1 MQVINLEKLASK
13 IDEKKIEELAE
24 LIDLTPALNEVLKK
38 VNELKESG
46 ALDVLVNYAYIG
58 KTMRDMLNDDAIQN
72 LGVITSSLLEV
83 GKTISQPEVFH
94 NTMKVINNMSTLSD
108 VLDKIKMMEDDG
120 TLDVLVNASYTL
132 KTMKDMLNDEA
143 IQTIASTLSGSL
155 ELLKVVNNH
164 LDPLK
169 QVLEKSSAISDLV
182 NRLDQMRSDGTLDV
196 LVNYAY
202 IGKTMRDML
211 NDDAIQNL
219 GKYVSNLL
227 EIMKE
232 MDDTTIHSIKRA
244 MKRLNLV
251 NNVLEKVEELSNNGA
266 LDVALNL
273 AYAAKTLRDM
283 LNDEAITHI
292 SEYVSQFLEV
302 YPKAMD
308 FLEYTFS
315 EVPYKIIRAMTSEE
329 VKKGL
334 ESPPQ
339 VSIGGLIRLLSDP
352 EVQRGLGVLFT
363 LVRAIGKEFTPR

>member
-72 LGVITSSLLEV
+72 LGTITSSLLEV
-83 GKTISQPEVFH
+83 GKVISQPEVFH
-94 NTMKVINNMSTLSD
+94 DTMKVIHNMSTLSD
-108 VLDKIKMMEDDG
+108 VLDKVKMMKDDG

-155 ELLKVVNNH
+155 ELLKVVSNH

-169 QVLEKSSAISDLV
+169 QVLEKSSTISDLI
-182 NRLDQMRSDGTLDV
+182 NRLEQMKSDGTLDV

-251 NNVLEKVEELSNNGA
+251 NDVLEKVEELNNNGA
-266 LDVALNL
+266 LDVVINL

-308 FLEYTFS
+308 FLEYTFN
-315 EVPYKIIRAMTSEE
+315 EVPYKIMRAMTSEE
-329 VKKGL
+329 VKKSL